1 MQRKVNRKF
10 KRETSVSNV
19 NISQDSYTMSEMF
32 ERFMLLKKSEGLAR
46 RTIKEYYINYD
57 YFLRYTC
64 GDLKQKEMSME
75 LFCGWIS
82 HMAEEMELAPATI
95 NIRVRT
101 MRAFVRFCYEEKGWI
116 SEPIHKRFK
125 PVKAP
130 IDNVESL
137 TPEEIRRLIGVI
149 DDSSYTGFRT
159 KVIVFVLLDT
169 MVRVS
174 ELVDI
179 KRQNIDLKHGLI
191 QLEAAD
197 TKTRVARVVPLSLKT
212 IKILEDYL
220 QETAEFGSEYAFLTY
235 EGERMSEA
243 TVRDNLSLFGKV
255 AQIKNKRVS
264 PHTFRHTAA
273 LFYILNGG
281 DPFSLQRILGHSHM
295 NMVRRYIQMT
305 NTDVQVQH
313 NSYSPVNYL
322 FK

>member
-10 KRETSVSNV
+10 KREATVSKASVR
-19 NISQDSYTMSEMF
+19 QDSYTMSEMF

-46 RTIKEYYINYD
+46 RTIQEYYNNYE
-57 YFLRYTC
+57 YFLRYTG
-64 GDLKQKEMSME
+64 GDLKQEELTME

-101 MRAFVRFCYEEKGWI
+101 MRSFVRFCYEETGWI

-137 TPEEIRRLIGVI
+137 TTEEIRRLLGAI
-149 DDSSYTGFRT
+149 DETSYTGFRT
-159 KVIVFVLLDT
+159 KVIVFVLLNT

-179 KRQNIDLKHGLI
+179 KKQNIDLKHGVI

-197 TKTRVARVVPLSLKT
+197 TKTRVARVVPLSLKI
-212 IKILEDYL
+212 IKMLEDYL

-235 EGERMSEA
+235 EGERISEA
-243 TVRDNLSLFGKV
+243 TVRDNLSLYGKV

-305 NTDVQVQH
+305 NTEVQVQH
-313 NSYSPVNYL
+313 NAHSPVNYL
-322 FK
+322 YK

>member
-1 MQRKVNRKF
+1 MQKRTVSRKF
-10 KRETSVSNV
+10 RREQSAPKTNE
-19 NISQDSYTMSEMF
+19 QTYTMTEMF
-32 ERFMLLKKSEGLAR
+32 ERFMLIKKSEGLAR
-46 RTIKEYYINYD
+46 RTIKEYYINFD
-57 YFLRYTC
+57 YFMRYT
-64 GDLKQKEMSME
+64 GKDLSQEEMTME

-101 MRAFVRFCYEEKGWI
+101 MRSFIRFCYEEKGWVT
-116 SEPIHKRFK
+116 EPIHRRFK

-137 TPEEIRRLIGVI
+137 TTDEIRKLIGAI
-149 DDSSYTGFRT
+149 DNESYTGFRT

-169 MVRVS
+169 MVRVC

-179 KRQNIDLKHGLI
+179 KRENIDLKKGFI

-212 IKILEDYL
+212 IKLLEDYL
-220 QETAEFGSEYAFLTY
+220 QETAEFGNEYAFLTY
-235 EGERMSEA
+235 EGVRISEA
-243 TVRDNLSLFGKV
+243 TVRDNLALYGKI

-305 NTDVQVQH
+305 STDVQIQH
-313 NSYSPVNYL
+313 NSYSPINYL
-322 FK
+322 YK